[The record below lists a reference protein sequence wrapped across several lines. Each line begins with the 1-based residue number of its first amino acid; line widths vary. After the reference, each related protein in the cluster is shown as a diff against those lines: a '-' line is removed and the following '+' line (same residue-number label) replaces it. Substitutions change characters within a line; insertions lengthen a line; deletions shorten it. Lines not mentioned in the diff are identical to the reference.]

1 MNDYIASAANP
12 LAKKIRLLAERKH
25 RRKEGVFVVE
35 GLQPVWCAVEAGWVI
50 DVLVTAPELATGE
63 SAQRLIGQH
72 RDAGGRVAELTKE
85 LFTRL
90 MERDHPAGV
99 AALVRTQT
107 STVGELPVSDGS
119 LFLAVD
125 QIANPGN
132 LGTIMRTVDAV
143 GGSGVILVG
152 DCADPFSPAAVKASM
167 GSVFAVPVAATASED
182 GFFEWAASRNV
193 AVTATSGQA
202 EKTHWESSFS
212 GASVVLMGSERH
224 GLSESA
230 MRAADTTVRIP
241 MTGTVDSLNIG
252 VAASI
257 LLYEARRATG
267 LPQT

>member
-25 RRKEGVFVVE
+25 RRKVGVFVVE
-35 GLQPVWCAVEAGWVI
+35 GLQPVWCAVEAGWEV
-50 DVLVTAPELATGE
+50 DVLVVAPELATGE
-63 SAQRLIGQH
+63 SAQRLIREH
-72 RDAGGRVAELTKE
+72 HDRGGRVAELAKD

-99 AALVRTQT
+99 AALVRTRT
-107 STVGELPVSDGS
+107 SALSDLRTDDTA
-119 LFLAVD
+119 LFVAVD
-125 QIANPGN
+125 RIANPGN
-132 LGTIMRTVDAV
+132 LGTIMRTVDAI
-143 GGSGVILVG
+143 GGTGVVLIG

-167 GSVFAVPVAATASED
+167 GSIFAVDVATAASEGD
-182 GFFEWAASRNV
+182 FFDWAESAG
-193 AVTATSGQA
+193 VTVVATSGQA
-202 EKTHWESSFS
+202 DKTHWDTEFG

-230 MRAADTTVRIP
+230 MRRAGTTVRIP

-257 LLYEARRATG
+257 LLYEARRSGG
-267 LPQT
+267 LPQQ